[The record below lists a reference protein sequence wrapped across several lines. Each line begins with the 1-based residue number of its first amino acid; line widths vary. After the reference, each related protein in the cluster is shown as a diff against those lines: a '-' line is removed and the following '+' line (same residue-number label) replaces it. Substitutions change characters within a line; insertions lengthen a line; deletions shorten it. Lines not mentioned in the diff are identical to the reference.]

1 MTAAPLAA
9 LADPSRRVIFERL
22 VSAGPRSVGELAG
35 DLPISRPA
43 VSQHLKVLVEAG
55 LVAAS
60 AEGTR
65 RIYGAEPAGLAALRG
80 WVEQQWDTAFGSFE
94 RAAHRR
100 AAVMNQPTS
109 MTAAVR
115 KTCTVPLPVQE
126 AFRLF
131 TDGMDQWWP
140 VATHSITAD
149 DPTGGG
155 SRVRSLRFEGHVG
168 GRVVE
173 VVDDGQEHSWG
184 NVLAWDPPHRF
195 VMSWHPNR
203 APTAASRVEVRFR
216 ATPAGTTVELEHSGW
231 EEFGDRGPQ
240 LRDAYERGWDPVLER
255 LVAVA
260 RDARPVP

>member
-1 MTAAPLAA
+1 M
-9 LADPSRRVIFERL
+9 IFERL
-22 VSAGPRSVGELAG
+22 VSAGPRPVGELAG

-55 LVAAS
+55 LVAVS
-60 AEGTR
+60 AQGTR
-65 RIYGAEPAGLAALRG
+65 RIYGAEPAGLAAVRA

-100 AAVMNQPTS
+100 AATMNQPTS
-109 MTAAVR
+109 IAPVR
-115 KTCTVPLPVQE
+115 KTCTVPLAVEE

-131 TDGMDQWWP
+131 TDGMDEWWP
-140 VATHSITAD
+140 VATHSITVD
-149 DPTGGG
+149 DPAGDG
-155 SRVRSLRFEGHVG
+155 STVRAIRFEGHVG

-173 VVDDGQEHSWG
+173 VVSDGQEHSWG
-184 NVLAWDPPHRF
+184 SLLAWDPPHRL

-216 ATPAGTTVELEHSGW
+216 AVAAGTAVELEHTGW
-231 EEFGDRGPQ
+231 EEYGARGTS
-240 LRDAYERGWDPVLER
+240 LRDAYEQGWEPVLER

-260 RDARPVP
+260 RGAHPVA